1 MKQLLTGNEAIA
13 RGAWEAGVRFASAYP
28 GTPSTEILEQLV
40 TYPEIQAEWA
50 PNEKVALEAA
60 IGASFAGVRS
70 MASMKHVGVNVAADP
85 LFTFGYTGVGAG
97 LVLVSADEPGM
108 HPSQNEQDNRN
119 YAAAARWAMLEPSNS
134 QECRDMVK
142 AAYDISEQF
151 GVPVLLRSTTR
162 VCHSKS
168 IVECGQRR
176 EAKPIAYQ
184 KNPQKRIIV
193 PANARMLRVQ
203 VEERM
208 MALRQYAETCPF
220 NYIVEGGRIGVVTS
234 GVCYHYARE
243 VFGDKATYLK
253 LGFTNPLPDNLLKQF
268 AQKVDVIYVLEENDS
283 YLENWVKSMGIA
295 CKGKEVF
302 PAWGEMTPDVIRHAL
317 GQGELPVME
326 YDRDKIV
333 PRPPTLCAGCPHRGF
348 FYELGKRKNVV
359 VSGDIGCYTL
369 GYAPPYNAM
378 DTSVCMGSAFS
389 VGHGMQKAFDLLGE
403 DKRVVAVMGDSTFFH
418 TGINSLMEVL
428 YNNSRTICV
437 ILDNRITGMTGHQEN
452 PGTGKLANGQPAREM
467 DIATIA
473 RALGARHVVEVN
485 PNDLKAMRK
494 ALDDALALE
503 EASVIITKWPCVLK
517 KMDAAERSSWG
528 NPFTAKYV
536 VDENLCIGCKA
547 CIRSGC
553 PAISMKE
560 NQKSGIDAPQC
571 VGCGVCA
578 QICPKQAIV
587 LAPQKEGAEK

>member
-28 GTPSTEILEQLV
+28 GTPSTEILEHLV

-97 LVLVSADEPGM
+97 MVLVSADEPGM
-108 HPSQNEQDNRN
+108 HSSQNEQDNRN
-119 YAAAARWAMLEPSNS
+119 YAVAARWAMLEPSNS
-134 QECRDMVK
+134 QECRDMAK

-168 IVECGQRR
+168 IVECGERR
-176 EAKPIAYQ
+176 EAEPIAYQ
-184 KNPQKRIIV
+184 KNPQKRVIV

-208 MALRQYAETCPF
+208 QALRQYTETCPF

-243 VFGDKATYLK
+243 VFGDRATYLK

-268 AQKVDVIYVLEENDS
+268 ARKVDVIYVLEENDP
-283 YLENWVKSMGIA
+283 YLENWIKATGLP

-302 PAWGEMTPDVIRHAL
+302 PSWGEMTPDVIRHAL
-317 GQGELPVME
+317 GQGELPVMA
-326 YDRDKIV
+326 YDRDKMV

-348 FYELGKRKNVV
+348 FYELGKKKNVV

-418 TGINSLMEVL
+418 TGINSLIEVL
-428 YNNSRTICV
+428 YNNSKTICV

-517 KMDAAERSSWG
+517 KMDAAERSAWG
-528 NPFTAKYV
+528 NPFTEKYV
-536 VDENLCIGCKA
+536 VDEGVCIGCKA

-553 PAISMKE
+553 PAISMKG
-560 NQKSGIDAPQC
+560 NQKSGIDASQC

-578 QICPKQAIV
+578 QICPKQAIG
-587 LAPQKEGAEK
+587 LAPKKEGAAK